1 MALSDGP
8 TQSIP
13 GATIILLRAV
23 QMNGHQALNQIASNR
38 WLATHMFMT
47 SFSSTVNPQTQED
60 SNILKCNDSL
70 ANWKVE
76 GVSLLAPSLHQCSH
90 QGIIDHHILQ
100 MRDAVQSG
108 VTTYSLTLSSNNN
121 SCISQW
127 CQLVNN
133 QDHFPLILQLNDADT
148 FSLSC

>member
-47 SFSSTVNPQTQED
+47 SFSSTVNP
-60 SNILKCNDSL
+60 
-70 ANWKVE
+70 
-76 GVSLLAPSLHQCSH
+76 
-90 QGIIDHHILQ
+90 
-100 MRDAVQSG
+100 
-108 VTTYSLTLSSNNN
+108 
-121 SCISQW
+121 
-127 CQLVNN
+127 
-133 QDHFPLILQLNDADT
+133 
-148 FSLSC
+148 